1 MAKAVCFPHA
11 DDQFKTPNKLME
23 WLDYSLRY
31 IHDGYYR
38 YRTAPGLGSLEPGS
52 LVFFYKSGLIVGSAV
67 VEKAP
72 RPLER
77 AEIERCNEVYGLENN
92 CAGMHNIVKFFKNS
106 IWVWSE
112 HSLISR
118 SEFKEITGNDLTH
131 YVTIKSEDILRLYE
145 VVARKSAEME
155 ARV

>member
-1 MAKAVCFPHA
+1 
-11 DDQFKTPNKLME
+11 
-23 WLDYSLRY
+23 
-31 IHDGYYR
+31 
-38 YRTAPGLGSLEPGS
+38 
-52 LVFFYKSGLIVGSAV
+52 
-67 VEKAP
+67 
-72 RPLER
+72 
-77 AEIERCNEVYGLENN
+77 
-92 CAGMHNIVKFFKNS
+92 MHNIVKFFKNS